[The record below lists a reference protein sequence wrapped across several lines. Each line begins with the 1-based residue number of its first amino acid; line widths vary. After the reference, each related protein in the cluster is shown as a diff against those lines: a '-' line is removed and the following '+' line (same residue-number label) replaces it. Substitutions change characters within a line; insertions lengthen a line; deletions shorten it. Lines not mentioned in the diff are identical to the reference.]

1 MIVKCIQLLLVTI
14 GKNLCMAG
22 TSDDPTYAGM
32 LQLDSANLKIYYS
45 SVLTDT
51 GANAVSIKAVYQG
64 LAWLA
69 IGVNP
74 DGEMIGGEAVI
85 GQPIAPISSEN
96 PGKYFLYDKS
106 SSGVVLMD
114 SSAQTLLNGSI
125 TQETSEGITTLMYTK
140 IMEESGELSI
150 NPNGQTT
157 FIWAIGTNNNYPA
170 YHGSGRG
177 KFVLDVSGD
186 TPAVVDSEQSAKNYT
201 KIFAAHGIM
210 AVIAW
215 AFLTPFAVGSAFVR
229 SLLPTTLWFKL
240 HMYLNF
246 SSFVLTLT
254 AFILAVVN
262 VQPERRFSEPHFV
275 AGWVLMGLT
284 IVQVVGGFARPHFV
298 EGEKPKSI
306 TEAVAQNL
314 NAIKNGSIRS
324 IWEVSHKF
332 LGVGTL
338 SLALWQMQSG
348 IKLWKENYGTK
359 GYLVPYWIWILIL
372 LCGMLVLKMFAFWK
386 WSMNLSK
393 DSGVVNHVDDSGL
406 K

>member
-1 MIVKCIQLLLVTI
+1 MFAKCILLLFVTI
-14 GKNLCMAG
+14 GISLAG
-22 TSDDPTYAGM
+22 TSDDPNYAGM

-45 SVLTDT
+45 SILTDT

-85 GQPIAPISSEN
+85 GQPNAAISSQN
-96 PGKYFLYDKS
+96 PGKYSMYDES

-114 SSAQTLLNGSI
+114 SSAQTLINGII
-125 TQETSEGITTLMYTK
+125 TQDISAGTTTLMYTK

-150 NPNGQTT
+150 YPSGQTT
-157 FIWAIGTNNNYPA
+157 FIWAVGTNNNYPA
-170 YHGSGRG
+170 YHASRG
-177 KFVLDVSGD
+177 KFLLDLSGV

-240 HMYLNF
+240 HMYVNF

-262 VQPERRFSEPHFV
+262 VEPEERFSDPHFV
-275 AGWVLMGLT
+275 AGWVLMSLT
-284 IVQVVGGFARPHFV
+284 IVQVVGGFVRPHVV

-306 TEAVAQNL
+306 TEVAAQNL
-314 NAIKNGSIRS
+314 SGIKNGSIRA
-324 IWEVSHKF
+324 IWEASHKF

-338 SLALWQMQSG
+338 ALAIWQMQSG
-348 IKLWKENYGTK
+348 LKLWKENYGTK
-359 GYLVPYWIWILIL
+359 DYLVPYWIWILIL
-372 LCGMLVLKMFAFWK
+372 LFCMLVLKIFAFRK
-386 WSMNLSK
+386 WSKNLSK
-393 DSGVVNHVDDSGL
+393 DNGVGSLCDYFNR
-406 K
+406 KP